1 MRKKSKELLDNL
13 NKIIAKPNKFER
25 PISIPV
31 SNKMWKSAHESGITP
46 LPKSYDKDPWT
57 IDEEDEDKDSYKY
70 FDRMYGGLGSYGTKL
85 IQKDGT
91 QYEGKISNKRRLIKS
106 GIDDK
111 SFYSHCHVTADGR
124 WFDNSG
130 FPIEAPNKADQQ
142 EEEEKDQ
149 VSFSSREL
157 TDEEK
162 TEQAKWKMKDETAML
177 KRLK

>member
-25 PISIPV
+25 PINIPI
-31 SNKMWKSAHESGITP
+31 SNKMWKSAIESGIRS
-46 LPKSYDKDPWT
+46 LPKIYDKDPWT
-57 IDEEDEDKDSYKY
+57 VDEEDEDKDSYKY
-70 FDRMYGGLGSYGTKL
+70 FDRMYGGLGAYGTKL
-85 IQKDGT
+85 VQKDGT
-91 QYEGKISNKRRLIKS
+91 EYEGKLYNKRRLIKS

-111 SFYSHCHVTADGR
+111 GFYSHCHMTADGR
-124 WFDNSG
+124 WFENSG

-142 EEEEKDQ
+142 DEEEKPQ

-162 TEQAKWKMKDETAML
+162 AEQSKWKQRTESDML
-177 KRLK
+177 KKLK